1 MYYKIG
7 PWTTFDF
14 KLPTY
19 NKCRFWLRSL
29 KLCFTFYLGDAKN
42 FFGYFENIW
51 VLKDFEKMLIYESK
65 VIFRNLDIIHYFMK
79 CTHFDCDFDT
89 KNKNNIG
96 TILVLMEA
104 LKKESWD
111 FSQFNYYLLHYEL
124 SRSFTSAL
132 YRRWGPQN
140 EVHFI
145 STWKKTINK

>member
-1 MYYKIG
+1 M
-7 PWTTFDF
+7 
-14 KLPTY
+14 
-19 NKCRFWLRSL
+19 
-29 KLCFTFYLGDAKN
+29 
-42 FFGYFENIW
+42 
-51 VLKDFEKMLIYESK
+51 KDFEKMLIYESK

-132 YRRWGPQN
+132 YRR
-140 EVHFI
+140 
-145 STWKKTINK
+145 